1 MAVSVLLLDFFC
13 QASLPPASKCRLYL
27 VNRDALFSYHD
38 ASEAFLHGLLSLFV
52 SSHYKNTPNDLMLMA
67 DAPAHLLF
75 VLLPP
80 VDEHTDTVPD
90 IYCAIQVRRSR
101 RALLWVRLVSGPDSP
116 VLSWPRAS
124 YLWAAPVRELFLWSR
139 VMRARELVL
148 LVCRSPLKV
157 PSLGR
162 QFSRHSGGV

>member
-1 MAVSVLLLDFFC
+1 MFTLDVLSTTLRLLS

-27 VNRDALFSYHD
+27 VNRDALFSYHE

-75 VLLPP
+75 AFLPP

-90 IYCAIQVRRSR
+90 IYCAIQVRQERGFGSR
-101 RALLWVRLVSGPDSP
+101 QVSRFLFPLGVVYVTTRGGRGAFSNVVQLLREKIYSVS
-116 VLSWPRAS
+116 
-124 YLWAAPVRELFLWSR
+124 
-139 VMRARELVL
+139 
-148 LVCRSPLKV
+148 
-157 PSLGR
+157 
-162 QFSRHSGGV
+162 